1 MFILEKIAMQ
11 KLIVTS
17 DGSHTI
23 YIPELNEH
31 YHSVHGAV
39 QESRHIFIN
48 NGLNFN
54 TPQHLNILE
63 IGFGTGLN
71 ALLTALEIE
80 GTNRSAD
87 YTTVEKYPLEKEL
100 IKILNHKYIA
110 GNKSE
115 EIFRML
121 HSSSWNIPTKIT
133 NNFTVKKLLGDIND
147 ITLEGS
153 YALIYFD
160 AFGPDKQ
167 PGMWT
172 TEVFEKISAVT
183 RSGGILV
190 TYSAKGQVKRN
201 LRSCGFE
208 VNLLPGPPGKR
219 QMIRA
224 IKI

>member
-1 MFILEKIAMQ
+1 MVQ

-23 YIPELNEH
+23 FETGLNEH

-39 QESRHIFIN
+39 QESMHIFIN
-48 NGLNFN
+48 SGLNFTTLN
-54 TPQHLNILE
+54 HLNILE

-80 GTNRSAD
+80 GTGRSVD
-87 YTTVEKYPLEKEL
+87 YTAVEKYPLDDRIVEM
-100 IKILNHKYIA
+100 LNHKHIS
-110 GNKSE
+110 GKSE
-115 EIFRML
+115 KIFHQL
-121 HSSSWNIPTKIT
+121 HSSLWSIPVKIT
-133 NNFTVKKLLGDIND
+133 DNLMIKKIHGDITEINPD
-147 ITLEGS
+147 GQ
-153 YALIYFD
+153 YDLIYFD

-167 PGMWT
+167 PEMWT
-172 TEVFEKISAVT
+172 IEIFKKISSLT
-183 RSGGILV
+183 KTGGVFV

-208 VNLLPGPPGKR
+208 VNLLKGPPGKR